1 MEKVSVVLSS
11 EPSIISCFHILTGWS
26 LAASHLSDSERSALI
41 KSARTVLDS
50 NGFPA
55 VPLLV
60 GTGTGSAHQTIKL
73 CQEAKVAG
81 ADYAIVIA
89 PGYFAFGIGRDKV
102 ALKAFFTEVLEK
114 SPIPIM
120 IYNFPRVLG
129 VSNLIE

>member
-120 IYNFPRVLG
+120 IYNFP
-129 VSNLIE
+129 